1 MRFSLDVAIYRRMPF
16 ESSFQVLGAL
26 ASHDLAPEPR
36 SVTAPPATHD
46 ARHLPAPRW
55 FEMVQGNVSLDD
67 LFR

>member
-16 ESSFQVLGAL
+16 ESSFQALGGL
-26 ASHDLAPEPR
+26 ASYDLAPEPP
-36 SVTAPPATHD
+36 SVTAPPDTHD

-67 LFR
+67 LFH